1 MTWCPA
7 DLAAGKYGEHWSGPL
22 PAQGVPLS
30 IKDLFTERTKEPSGE
45 ARPRT
50 EQNRATPSP
59 SIPDALCLG
68 LLLTCEGWE
77 AWRTSKNCGLFSSL
91 SSGLPVGWLVL
102 GDAFRRILFSL
113 EGNFGPKERLRQS
126 RGEESSCWWLGVGQA
141 GDSLKVT
148 QADKAPSVERLVRA
162 SPKARQDARYGRGHK
177 IVWPCGRVAPFTTR
191 TLHSS
196 ATPAAVCTLDPERAY
211 TATGGK
217 GSSQQHWLR

>member
-1 MTWCPA
+1 MGLEGGGSPA
-7 DLAAGKYGEHWSGPL
+7 ALDNCDGRSLACSSSF
-22 PAQGVPLS
+22 QGAALTHRS
-30 IKDLFTERTKEPSGE
+30 SE
-45 ARPRT
+45 AP
-50 EQNRATPSP
+50 
-59 SIPDALCLG
+59 
-68 LLLTCEGWE
+68 EG
-77 AWRTSKNCGLFSSL
+77 TSKNCGLFSSL

-102 GDAFRRILFSL
+102 GDAFRRTLFSL